1 MCFYGIVVVDKQEG
15 KTSKKER
22 KMDKIVKN
30 DGQGLV
36 ELLGLNEG
44 TLKHQGNYYFIAVKD
59 ESRVDIYTEPTDE
72 SNDYIRVNAVYID
85 GEKYEFCE
93 WCKELMPIDE
103 MREEI
108 QLGYLCNTC
117 QKAIA
122 SRGESLTYKD

>member
-1 MCFYGIVVVDKQEG
+1 MPNKPKRPCSYPGCPRLVDGQYCEEHKRLTDKQYNLYG
-15 KTSKKER
+15 
-22 KMDKIVKN
+22 
-30 DGQGLV
+30 
-36 ELLGLNEG
+36 
-44 TLKHQGNYYFIAVKD
+44 IAVKD